1 MPGATPAP
9 IASAPPAGPAPE
21 PVKTSLGPQ
30 TFGNISPGL
39 MQEAQAVLGAA
50 DKEYQTALQMYLG
63 ATQSGD
69 RNAIAQY
76 MRQMEIAKAKR
87 DKAAS
92 NPFLPR

>member
-1 MPGATPAP
+1 
-9 IASAPPAGPAPE
+9 
-21 PVKTSLGPQ
+21 V
-30 TFGNISPGL
+30 
-39 MQEAQAVLGAA
+39 QEAQAVLGAA

-63 ATQSGD
+63 AAQSGD
-69 RNAIAQY
+69 RNAVAQY